1 MHPPLTTL
9 PPPPE
14 RATPHPSR
22 HVLAAPGIA
31 ARLVTLA
38 PDERIAGGDAR
49 APHEHVF
56 VVVEGDVAVARE
68 GLTHL
73 LKKADVLHLPAGST
87 FTLAGAADGWTQL
100 LWFTLAPRGAP
111 APVLF
116 NFPAE

>member
-1 MHPPLTTL
+1 MPAPLTTL

-14 RATPHPSR
+14 HATPHPSR

-31 ARLVTLA
+31 ARLMTLA
-38 PDERIAGGDAR
+38 PTERIAGGDAR
-49 APHEHVF
+49 APHEHVL
-56 VVVEGDVAVARE
+56 VVVEGGVAVARA

-87 FTLAGAADGWTQL
+87 FTLVGDAAGWTRL
-100 LWFTLAPRGAP
+100 LWFTLAPRGEN